1 MIEILKNSLNERGGG
16 LLIILTV
23 MILAISGSYKLL
35 TDDLGRISKDVSIN
49 TKELYKRS
57 EILHDLDKRITIL
70 EVSNDY

>member
-70 EVSNDY
+70 EVSK

>member
-35 TDDLGRISKDVSIN
+35 TDDLGRISKDVSAN

-70 EVSNDY
+70 EVSK